1 MLYFRPDRSL
11 PKITLP
17 VWGLFFFLSTNQKIE
32 LIDSPRGDYM
42 ATYRWQ
48 GAKMNLGLEI
58 EDACDE
64 TMRGFRK
71 RQND

>member
-17 VWGLFFFLSTNQKIE
+17 VWGLFFFLSTKQKIE

-42 ATYRWQ
+42 ATYR
-48 GAKMNLGLEI
+48 
-58 EDACDE
+58 
-64 TMRGFRK
+64 
-71 RQND
+71 